1 MFRVRTGAHF
11 KTGLGAVVRLDAI
24 GCYFSYGNSI
34 RQRQE
39 CFKNY
44 FGIKT
49 VE

>member
-1 MFRVRTGAHF
+1 MFWGQAGAHF
-11 KTGLGAVVRLDAI
+11 KTGLGAVVRVDTI